1 MSVIQRGE
9 EDEEAR
15 RKPMYPDITS
25 IVGPVYTIQWNFYF
39 LKYMLK
45 KKYFDIRN
53 QKLAK
58 IGLQTGCDFELICEG
73 W

>member
-25 IVGPVYTIQWNFYF
+25 IVGPVYTIQRNSYF
-39 LKYMLK
+39 LKYILK
-45 KKYFDIRN
+45 KNIMTLETKN
-53 QKLAK
+53 
-58 IGLQTGCDFELICEG
+58 
-73 W
+73 